1 MSNPAQA
8 VEASSAEEEPSAEED
23 TPSSLDAGAVE
34 RLNEGAPSWLSER
47 RRHAWSVFEDTPL
60 PSTRSEEWRY
70 TDVSRLLKFADLR
83 VATDGALAENGS
95 RPAGLAAAMDED
107 YAASG
112 HTLLI
117 DGGVVHVDLEP
128 ALAEQGVILTSLRS
142 AVNEHGGLLEEL
154 LATEILPPEDGKF
167 QALNAALWTDGVLLY
182 VPRNV
187 KLDLPVRT
195 TRWLSH
201 AGSAVFTR
209 TLIVAEPG
217 SQVSYVEESLS
228 EDFDRRTLVSSAVE
242 VIARDGAQLQY
253 VSIQRLGRG
262 VFCQSAQRTL
272 AHRDSKLD
280 TLNVSLGASV
290 TRLDLNARLLGP
302 GAHSELLGLYFG
314 DEDQHFDHNT
324 SQDHIA
330 PDTGSDLLYKGA
342 LDDRAQSAFRGIIR
356 VHRGAQ
362 RTDAYQTNRNL
373 LLSDECRANSL
384 PNLEIE
390 ADDVK
395 CSHGATVGQ
404 LDSEAL
410 FYLLSR
416 GLSQQ
421 QAERLVVLGFL
432 GEVMAKLPLG
442 GVTEKVTRA
451 IERKLK
457 HV

>member
-167 QALNAALWTDGVLLY
+167 QALNAALWADGVLLY

>member
-70 TDVSRLLKFADLR
+70 TDVSRMLDFADLR
-83 VATDGALAENGS
+83 LATDGALAENGS
-95 RPAGLAAAMDED
+95 GPAGLAAAMDED

-128 ALAEQGVILTSLRS
+128 ALAEQGVILTSLCS

-432 GEVMAKLPLG
+432 GDVLAKLPLRE
-442 GVTEKVTRA
+442 VVEKVTRA